1 MSDQRLILLITIVNR
16 GNGTKVMEHYKEQ
29 GVSFHVLSHGY
40 GSADSELLEILGL
53 GETEKDV
60 IFSIGNDAEIETIM
74 TDWRENKKIQ
84 EQGKGIAFTVPLSA
98 IVGQQVLS
106 YLAER
111 AVQ

>member
-1 MSDQRLILLITIVNR
+1 MSDQRLFLLITIVNR
-16 GNGTKVMEHYKEQ
+16 GNGTKVMERYKEQ

-60 IFSIGNDAEIETIM
+60 ILSIGNDVETETVM
-74 TDWRENKKIQ
+74 TGWRENKKIQ
-84 EQGKGIAFTVPLSA
+84 DQGKGIVFTVPLSA

-106 YLAER
+106 YLTER